1 MQLYQRK
8 QFTNGITTIKDAF
21 SLNRDCLL
29 WLICPNQYSLCHSE
43 YQSDS
48 NFCCLF
54 NFSAKR
60 LEEVSWAS
68 PVSIISSQMAGVL
81 TEGYRDRLQLRS
93 PRGEIWSP
101 PLTNKKVSN
110 PQIFFSLVLSL
121 KPSLGGAL
129 LFNLIFFVCF
139 TFLMPQPASQAGRQQ
154 LEVVGPW

>member
-1 MQLYQRK
+1 M
-8 QFTNGITTIKDAF
+8 F
-21 SLNRDCLL
+21 S
-29 WLICPNQYSLCHSE
+29 LICPNQYSLCHSE

-60 LEEVSWAS
+60 LKEVSWAP
-68 PVSIISSQMAGVL
+68 PVSIISSQMEGVL
-81 TEGYRDRLQLRS
+81 TEAYRDRLQLRS

-121 KPSLGGAL
+121 KPSLGGL
-129 LFNLIFFVCF
+129 LFNLIFLFVSPFSCPSQPVRQAAVRGCGALITDIGSILHLRVSF
-139 TFLMPQPASQAGRQQ
+139 ILSSWPHTTFSFSL
-154 LEVVGPW
+154 